1 LPESSLEHSGQLAA
15 SELKIAGRDHM
26 LNLLGT
32 FALLLAAEAATAGG
46 RPIPDWARGN
56 TIFETFF
63 KGGPVMYPIVAVLVV
78 AVAVVLERIVWWTI
92 QTACREPNKL
102 DKVYAALEQGN
113 LVGAVNLAR
122 GSKDPL
128 VRTVWHGL
136 SHVHA
141 SVEGAL
147 QVASG
152 VEIQRAGRFMS
163 VMDTTITL
171 APLLGL
177 LGTVTGIMGSFN
189 FVGNADLAP
198 AKVSG
203 GIAEALIA
211 TACGLGIAI
220 FTLIFFNFFNA
231 RVAQLQFELE
241 STSNNVILMLNSL
254 RNRNNVVTDQDAHQ
268 QPPQFAGTN

>member
-1 LPESSLEHSGQLAA
+1 
-15 SELKIAGRDHM
+15 M
-26 LNLLGT
+26 LTL
-32 FALLLAAEAATAGG
+32 FARFAPLLAAEAAAAGG
-46 RPIPDWARGN
+46 RPIPDWAKGN
-56 TIFETFF
+56 TVFETFF

-78 AVAVVLERIVWWTI
+78 AIAVILERIVWWTV
-92 QTACREPNKL
+92 QTTRRDSDKL

-113 LVGAVNLAR
+113 VAGAVNLAR

-136 SHVHA
+136 NHVHS

-189 FVGNADLAP
+189 FVGAADLAP

-220 FTLIFFNFFNA
+220 FALIFFNFFNA
-231 RVAQLQFELE
+231 RVARLQFELE

-254 RNRNNVVTDQDAHQ
+254 RNRNTVATDHDAHQ
-268 QPPQFAGTN
+268 PQQFAGTN

>member
-1 LPESSLEHSGQLAA
+1 MVTLLANFAPILAA
-15 SELKIAGRDHM
+15 GVA
-26 LNLLGT
+26 LGDRS
-32 FALLLAAEAATAGG
+32 L
-46 RPIPDWARGN
+46 PDWAKGN

-63 KGGPVMYPIVAVLVV
+63 KGGPVMYPIVVVLVV
-78 AVAVVLERIVWWTI
+78 AVAVVLERIVWWTT
-92 QTACREPNKL
+92 QTVGRDSDKL
-102 DKVYAALEQGN
+102 DQVFAALEQGN
-113 LVGAVNLAR
+113 IAGAITLAR
-122 GSKDPL
+122 DSKDPL

-136 SHVHA
+136 NHVHS

-152 VEIQRAGRFMS
+152 IEIQRAGRFMS

-177 LGTVTGIMGSFN
+177 LGTVIGIMGSFN

-220 FTLIFFNFFNA
+220 FTLVFFNFFNA
-231 RVAQLQFELE
+231 RVARLQYELE
-241 STSNNVILMLNSL
+241 SASNNVILMLNAL
-254 RNRNNVVTDQDAHQ
+254 RNRNNIAPDQDARQ
-268 QPPQFAGTN
+268 AQQFAGTN

>member
-1 LPESSLEHSGQLAA
+1 MVTLLVNFIPILATGGA
-15 SELKIAGRDHM
+15 
-26 LNLLGT
+26 LGD
-32 FALLLAAEAATAGG
+32 
-46 RPIPDWARGN
+46 RSIPDWAKGN

-63 KGGPVMYPIVAVLVV
+63 KGGPVMYPIAVVLIV
-78 AVAVVLERIVWWTI
+78 AVAVVLERIVWWTT
-92 QTACREPNKL
+92 QTIRRDSDKL
-102 DKVYAALEQGN
+102 DRVFAALEQGDIA
-113 LVGAVNLAR
+113 GAITLSR
-122 GSKDPL
+122 DSKDPL

-136 SHVHA
+136 NHVHS

-152 VEIQRAGRFMS
+152 IEIQRAGRFMS

-177 LGTVTGIMGSFN
+177 LGTVIGIMGSFN
-189 FVGNADLAP
+189 FVGNSDLAP

-231 RVAQLQFELE
+231 RMARLQYELE
-241 STSNNVILMLNSL
+241 SASNNVILMLNAL
-254 RNRNNVVTDQDAHQ
+254 RNRNNIAPDQDARQ
-268 QPPQFAGTN
+268 AQQFAGTN

>member
-1 LPESSLEHSGQLAA
+1 MVNLLANFAPVLAA
-15 SELKIAGRDHM
+15 GVTLSDRS
-26 LNLLGT
+26 
-32 FALLLAAEAATAGG
+32 
-46 RPIPDWARGN
+46 IPDWAKGN

-63 KGGPVMYPIVAVLVV
+63 KGGPVMYPIVVVLVV
-78 AVAVVLERIVWWTI
+78 AVAVVLERIVWWTT
-92 QTACREPNKL
+92 QTIRRDSDKL
-102 DKVYAALEQGN
+102 DRVFAALEQGN
-113 LVGAVNLAR
+113 IPGAITLA
-122 GSKDPL
+122 GDSKDPL

-136 SHVHA
+136 NHVHS

-152 VEIQRAGRFMS
+152 IEIQRAGRFMS

-177 LGTVTGIMGSFN
+177 LGTVIGIMGSFN

-220 FTLIFFNFFNA
+220 FTLVFFNFFNA
-231 RVAQLQFELE
+231 RVARLQYELE
-241 STSNNVILMLNSL
+241 SASNNLILMLNAL
-254 RNRNNVVTDQDAHQ
+254 RNRNNIAPEQDAPQ
-268 QPPQFAGTN
+268 AQQFAGTN